1 MTQYE
6 LIKKTFLEQ
15 GFISRNWCL
24 DRRITRL
31 SAYALDLK
39 KEGYNFKGMNEGGD
53 YVYRRL
59 KVSNINIIN
68 PLEAPLSDFK
78 PKQVISPKQDGLG
91 FNLPSIR
98 E

>member
-6 LIKKTFLEQ
+6 LIKNLFLEQ
-15 GFISRNWCL
+15 GFISRNYCL
-24 DRRITRL
+24 SRFISRL
-31 SAYALDLK
+31 GAIMNKLK
-39 KEGYNFKGMNEGGD
+39 NEGYNFKGMNENGD
-53 YVYRRL
+53 YVYRLL

-78 PKQVISPKQDGLG
+78 PKQVISPTQDGLG
-91 FNLPSIR
+91 FNLPNIR